1 MDRPQGGFVSLDEAV
16 EMLGLSRPE
25 IYRRVQDSTLKGEK
39 VDRRLW
45 FLPDEVSRY
54 AGELEED
61 RRRLKEVVEKW
72 LSFFAGRLENHS
84 WAVTTDVGGKD
95 TAEQVAE
102 VGERVLQDALR
113 AGARDVHLD
122 PLHEGMRLLYNVGRC
137 REAARF
143 EACLKEP
150 LVAWLTGLT
159 DLSEGGA
166 SGIREGLLTRSWVE
180 PACQMRLTEIP
191 TALGSHF
198 HIHLFTGCENSS
210 LENLGYTS
218 DQAKRIRQDFVSRP
232 GLILQIGSGT
242 PEDDRNRITLAREWA
257 ESGRLVVCI
266 DHRPG
271 FRAEQLIQLDLRNTE
286 ESGAGDLWRTA
297 FRMSPHVLVVDEV
310 RDAVEASALVEGVR
324 GGAVVLAHV
333 SAGNLPEAMR
343 KLTEF
348 EIDGTAV
355 GRAFLGAVEK
365 AVVRRLCAK
374 CSRRRPIDPDEAERI
389 GIEEGIRVGMPVGC
403 RACGDGFSGSRQVYG
418 LWTAGPEIA
427 AWIGGS
433 RDYPPPQQDGPGS
446 LTESLREAVR
456 DGEATPDEV
465 IAFFP

>member
-1 MDRPQGGFVSLDEAV
+1 MDRPEGGLVSLDEAV

-25 IYRRVQDSTLKGEK
+25 IYRRVLDKTLTGEK
-39 VDRRLW
+39 IDRRLW
-45 FLPDEVSRY
+45 FRPDEVRRY
-54 AGELEED
+54 AGALEED
-61 RRRLKEVVEKW
+61 RRRLKEVIGKW
-72 LSFFAGRLENHS
+72 LSFFARRLENQS
-84 WAVTTDVGGKD
+84 WAVTADVGGKD

-122 PLHEGMRLLYNVGRC
+122 PLYEGMRLLYNVGRC

-143 EACLKEP
+143 EACLREP

-159 DLSEGGA
+159 DLNEGGA
-166 SGIREGLLTRSWVE
+166 SGIREGMFSRSWVE
-180 PACQMRLTEIP
+180 PACRMRLTEIP

-218 DQAKRIRQDFVSRP
+218 DQTKRIRQDFVSRP

-266 DHRPG
+266 EHRPG
-271 FRAEQLIQLDLRNTE
+271 FRAEQLIQLDLRNSE
-286 ESGAGDLWRTA
+286 ESNAGELWRTA
-297 FRMSPHVLVVDEV
+297 FRMGPNVLVVDEV
-310 RDAVEASALVEGVR
+310 RDAAEARALLEGVR

-333 SAGNLPEAMR
+333 SAGSLQEALR
-343 KLTEF
+343 KLAEF

-365 AVVRRLCAK
+365 AVVRRLCDE
-374 CSRRRPIDPDEAERI
+374 CSRRRPAGPGEAARI
-389 GIEEGIRVGMPVGC
+389 GIDEGTEVGMAAGC
-403 RACGDGFSGSRQVYG
+403 QACGDGYSGSRQVYG
-418 LWTAGPEIA
+418 LWTAEPDIA

-433 RDYPPPQQDGPGS
+433 RDCPLRPPDGP
-446 LTESLREAVR
+446 ESLAAALRRAVR
-456 DGEATPDEV
+456 GGQATPDEV